1 MNDNKNQDIIIR
13 LNASLKTHLL
23 ITKKPFLWTVLLILK
38 IPNFTQSPMSDLG
51 FPAKGAT
58 CPSQQYLE
66 GHSRFLG
73 GPFFNLMYQV
83 NMLPTNVI
91 FSEFWF
97 LLYF

>member
-13 LNASLKTHLL
+13 LNVFLMTHLS
-23 ITKKPFLWTVLLILK
+23 ITKKPFLWTVLLALK

-66 GHSRFLG
+66 GHFAFWE
-73 GPFFNLMYQV
+73 GPFFL
-83 NMLPTNVI
+83 I
-91 FSEFWF
+91 
-97 LLYF
+97 